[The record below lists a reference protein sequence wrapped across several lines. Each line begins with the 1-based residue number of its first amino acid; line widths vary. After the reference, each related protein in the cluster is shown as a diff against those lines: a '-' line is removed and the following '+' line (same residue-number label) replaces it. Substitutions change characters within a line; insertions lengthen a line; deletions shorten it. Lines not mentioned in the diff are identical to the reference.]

1 MTRFQKKM
9 ILWEKKL
16 IEMTDLDTNVH
27 FFFLFI
33 KKAKYALFYLHHS
46 LCALLI
52 EMIMPRLCIFGE
64 LHGWI
69 SSSSTLF

>member
-27 FFFLFI
+27 FFF
-33 KKAKYALFYLHHS
+33 YS
-46 LCALLI
+46 
-52 EMIMPRLCIFGE
+52 
-64 LHGWI
+64 
-69 SSSSTLF
+69 